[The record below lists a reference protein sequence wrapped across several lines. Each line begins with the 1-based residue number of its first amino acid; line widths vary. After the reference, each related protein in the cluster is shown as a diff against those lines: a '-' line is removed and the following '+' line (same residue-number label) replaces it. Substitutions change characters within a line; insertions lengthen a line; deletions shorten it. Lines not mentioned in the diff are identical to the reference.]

1 MLSVSKLKIVIM
13 SIIMLTVLKSNH
25 RPSGKYAF
33 TDDVFHG
40 EEPCLMGYRKVLAV
54 IALCLPLSALG
65 K

>member
-1 MLSVSKLKIVIM
+1 MIM
-13 SIIMLTVLKSNH
+13 FTIILTVLKLKH

-33 TDDVFHG
+33 TDDVLYG

-54 IALCLPLSALG
+54 IALCLPLSALE

>member
-1 MLSVSKLKIVIM
+1 MIM
-13 SIIMLTVLKSNH
+13 CIIILTVIKSNH

-33 TDDVFHG
+33 TDVVFYG

>member
-1 MLSVSKLKIVIM
+1 MIM
-13 SIIMLTVLKSNH
+13 FIIILTVLKSNH

-33 TDDVFHG
+33 TDDVFYG